1 MKRPHIDLSAPS
13 RRRSTISAPRPPS
26 ARPPSRRAANKT
38 PSSADWKS
46 WQSASRAEPTTT
58 RLGRRSKPRYRPR
71 MVEAAANGRL
81 KDQAKTLATVLFL
94 IAGGLISLVFGE
106 GWVRIGGTAIG
117 FVVALGIFVQYSGT
131 VQRVVLEGEAL
142 RVDLGFGLRRVAL
155 PLSELSEITLGS
167 PDGSV
172 ADIAVLRFGGSQIL
186 MSPAFFPAA
195 RALVTQLIGKVT
207 LGVEVPLRAGPA
219 RLMGFQRFSQE
230 ELNSS
235 LSYSMPS
242 GAATIYVYLRSPHS
256 RASRPG
262 TSRPT
267 DAGVVF
273 SLGPSAFSL
282 AAPAARWRHIVC
294 SPRFHAPNAHLHDP
308 HLRSSRVDDRCGR
321 GSAHPRPPRTCQRRS
336 A

>member
-1 MKRPHIDLSAPS
+1 
-13 RRRSTISAPRPPS
+13 
-26 ARPPSRRAANKT
+26 
-38 PSSADWKS
+38 
-46 WQSASRAEPTTT
+46 
-58 RLGRRSKPRYRPR
+58 

-167 PDGSV
+167 PDGTV
-172 ADIAVLRFGGSQIL
+172 ADVAVLRFGGSQIL

-219 RLMGFQRFSQE
+219 RLMGFQRFGQE

-242 GAATIYVYLRSPHS
+242 GAATIYVYLRSSPLEGDLQAPEAVEHFALVDEDM
-256 RASRPG
+256 RGA
-262 TSRPT
+262 TSARYPQLQF
-267 DAGVVF
+267 AAE
-273 SLGPSAFSL
+273 PSAEETVGGVPFRWSRIASQNPGPGLESFVGLAVIGAYYLKVRCTAEKGKPARAEVRSLLTVLAPKL
-282 AAPAARWRHIVC
+282 AAGARQ
-294 SPRFHAPNAHLHDP
+294 
-308 HLRSSRVDDRCGR
+308 
-321 GSAHPRPPRTCQRRS
+321 SAS
-336 A
+336 